1 MDKSEAKKRMTCCI
15 WQYITEREA
24 LEALILGD
32 DEKLAKI
39 RALCGRLC
47 EVNAKMDT
55 AVDAA
60 DKEQLEKIIGEFT
73 YPKEVLE

>member
-1 MDKSEAKKRMTCCI
+1 MDKKEAKERMKCCI
-15 WQYITEREA
+15 WQYISEREA

-32 DEKLAKI
+32 DEKLTKI
-39 RALCGRLC
+39 KDLCARLC

-60 DKEQLEKIIGEFT
+60 DEKQLEKIIGEFT
-73 YPKEVLE
+73 YPKEELK